1 MRIRSFLKVL
11 KTQPLQLQ
19 RRKTQER
26 IERERERERGIQRA
40 QEQRGRRKNL
50 SSGTWIGPNV
60 SRSSLRPEEMQREKL
75 EDRSREMAPHEGRSR
90 RRAAAIVIAIAS
102 LPLASAHTD
111 TRETTE
117 AHSPKLEQY
126 RLLPSETH

>member
-26 IERERERERGIQRA
+26 ERSIPRERGIQRA
-40 QEQRGRRKNL
+40 QEQGGRRKNL

-75 EDRSREMAPHEGRSR
+75 EDRSRDMAPREGRSR

-102 LPLASAHTD
+102 HPLASAHTD
-111 TRETTE
+111 TRETTQ
-117 AHSPKLEQY
+117 AHSPKLQQH